1 MPKKPPQSE
10 SDGSVTTDPESVRTD
25 PQSNKFP
32 VIVFSHGLGTS
43 FFTYSGVC
51 CDLASHGFVVAAL
64 EHKDGSACLAL
75 RRTPGP
81 GVEEGQYNRY
91 ICEWIPYHKSPKE
104 NFEIKNDQVL
114 NFQLHL
120 RNGLYI
126 SGKATL
132 SRGSSRSG
140 SFTSP
145 K

>member
-1 MPKKPPQSE
+1 MPRKPPQSE
-10 SDGSVTTDPESVRTD
+10 SDSSVATDPESDSQCT
-25 PQSNKFP
+25 KFP
-32 VIVFSHGLGTS
+32 VVVFSHGLGTS
-43 FFTYSGVC
+43 FFTYSGIC
-51 CDLASHGFVVAAL
+51 SDLASHGFVVAAL

-75 RRTPGP
+75 RRTPGR
-81 GVEEGQYNRY
+81 GVEEGQYNHY

-104 NFEIKNDQVL
+104 NFEVKNEQVL

-120 RNGLYI
+120 RNGLFI

-140 SFTSP
+140 SFTTP